1 MQELLTTID
10 WMELVQTVWT
20 VVLLPL
26 FAWVG
31 KEIQA
36 WAKVRKIEK
45 YTEMLINA
53 TEKVI
58 KEMYQ
63 TVVTRIKDTDEW
75 TPEKQAEIKDIAK
88 TKIIQSITTEGYKIL
103 KAANSDFD
111 LWLDSLIEAAVFDE
125 KVYL

>member
-45 YTEMLINA
+45 YTEMLTNA

>member
-10 WMELVQTVWT
+10 WMELVHTIWT

-26 FAWVG
+26 LAWIG

-36 WAKVRKIEK
+36 WAKARKIEK
-45 YTEMLINA
+45 YTDMLTNA

-63 TVVTRIKDTDEW
+63 TVVTKIKDTDEW
-75 TPEKQAEIKDIAK
+75 TPEKQAEIKEIAK

-103 KAANSDFD
+103 KAANSDFE